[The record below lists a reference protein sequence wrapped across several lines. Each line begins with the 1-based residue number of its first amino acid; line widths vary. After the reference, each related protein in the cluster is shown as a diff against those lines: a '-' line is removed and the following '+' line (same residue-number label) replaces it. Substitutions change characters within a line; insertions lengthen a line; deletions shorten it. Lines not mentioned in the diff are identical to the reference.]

1 VAQTTESS
9 DIGLRARHTAVIFL
23 VSLAGLLLEV
33 GYTRIVSFK
42 LYYYY
47 VYLVLGLALL
57 GIGSGGILVVVFP
70 RIRRAATDAIVAWCA
85 ILGAAVIGIGYF
97 VVARIPIDTVSIWD
111 YGSKGSFKNIA
122 ILGALC
128 FTLFASFVGLGV
140 IVSTLLGRGG
150 DRVGRLYFAD
160 LIGAGLGCVLAIPL
174 IVSLG
179 PPQVVMLAG
188 LIFAA
193 VGLVMAPGGVVLR
206 GIGAVVT
213 VALLIGAIGV
223 AVPDVRPETSKAT
236 PEHAAASDWGPVFR
250 VDAVQLPDLNKPGSP
265 PLPFLSLWHD
275 GTFGSIIPKFDGN
288 AAAETRFDDDPRSLP
303 FGTLGGPPG
312 HTLIIGSA
320 GGNEIVAALRYK
332 SKRIDGVE
340 LNPVTVNMVEHTF
353 KKYDGDLAHQPGVQ
367 IHQGDGRSY
376 LARQDGKYD
385 LIWFVAPDSYAANNA
400 ASSGAF
406 VLSESYLYT
415 TEMIKE
421 SLEHLTDRGVMVVQ
435 FGELDYRGAPN
446 RTARYVMT
454 ARKAFQEL
462 GVQDPGAHMIVSPY
476 ITNSSGDLSTIM
488 LKRTPF
494 TPAEVGRFETAL
506 GRVPLSQVAWAP
518 GREPGD
524 GIVPRL
530 VGARDDA
537 AADAIAAGYPHRIDA
552 VTDDG
557 PFFWH
562 FSGFGNV
569 LSHYFESI
577 KAGDP
582 ELLLGERVLILLLGF
597 AVLYAA
603 IFLLAPFFFVRREWK
618 VLPAKP
624 LSALYFA
631 ALGLGFIFFEITMI
645 QRLVLYLGF
654 PTYSLTV
661 TLASL
666 LVFTGLGALLS
677 QKLAPSAGTVVAV
690 VFVVLCALTA
700 FYAWG
705 LDPLMDATLDQS
717 LTIRVLIAVLVT
729 APLGMCL
736 GMFMPLGLGVV
747 SGMSPHPDEFVAWSW
762 AVNGFFSVIGSVL
775 TIILAM
781 SIGFRAVQGIALAI
795 YAVAV
800 LAFLGLRRH
809 AARIAEAPAP
819 VEPVVAEAA
828 AT

>member
-1 VAQTTESS
+1 VAQTTEGAAT
-9 DIGLRARHTAVIFL
+9 GLRARHTAIIFL

-57 GIGSGGILVVVFP
+57 GIGSGGIFVVVFP
-70 RIRRAATDAIVAWCA
+70 RLRRAATDTVVAWCG
-85 ILGAAVIGIGYF
+85 IVGAAVIGVGYL
-97 VVARIPIDTVSIWD
+97 VVARIPIDTVAIWD
-111 YGSKGSFKNIA
+111 YGSKGSFKNVA

-128 FTLFASFVGLGV
+128 FTLFASFVGLGI
-140 IVSTLLGRGG
+140 IVATILGRGG
-150 DRVGRLYFAD
+150 ERVGRLYFSD

-179 PPQVVMLAG
+179 PPQVVLLSG
-188 LIFAA
+188 LIFAV
-193 VGLVMAPGGVVLR
+193 VGLVVAPPRV
-206 GIGAVVT
+206 GIRVFGGAVVL
-213 VALLIGAIGV
+213 ALLVGSVGFE
-223 AVPDVRPETSKAT
+223 VPDVRAETSKAT
-236 PEHAAASDWGPVFR
+236 PENATASDWGPVFR
-250 VDAVQLPDLNKPGSP
+250 VDAVQLPDLSKPGNP
-265 PLPFLSLWHD
+265 PLPFQSLWHD
-275 GTFGSIIPKFDGN
+275 GTFGSIIPKFDGD
-288 AAAETRFDDDPRSLP
+288 AAGVTRFDDDPRSLP
-303 FGTLGGPPG
+303 FGTLGSPPDN
-312 HTLIIGSA
+312 TLIIGSA
-320 GGNEIVAALRYK
+320 GGNEIVAALHYG
-332 SKRIDGVE
+332 SKRTDGVE
-340 LNPVTVNMVEHTF
+340 LNPVTV
-353 KKYDGDLAHQPGVQ
+353 DLLKDKFRSYTGNLANQPGVHV
-367 IHQGDGRSY
+367 HQGDGRSY
-376 LARQDGKYD
+376 LARQDGNYD

-421 SLEHLTDRGVMVVQ
+421 SLEHLSDRGMMVVQ

-454 ARKAFQEL
+454 ARKAFREL
-462 GVQDPGAHMIVSPY
+462 GVEDPGAHMIVSPY
-476 ITNSSGDLSTIM
+476 ITNESGDLSTIM

-494 TPAEVGRFETAL
+494 TPAEVARFEAAL
-506 GRVPLSQVAWAP
+506 GRVPRSQVSWAP
-518 GREPGD
+518 GVAPGV
-524 GIVPRL
+524 GIVPKL
-530 VGARDDA
+530 IDADDEK
-537 AADAIAAGYPHRIDA
+537 ADAIAATYPHRIGPVSDDA
-552 VTDDG
+552 

-562 FSGFGNV
+562 FSGFGDV

-577 KAGDP
+577 AAGDP
-582 ELLLGERVLILLLGF
+582 ELLLGERVLVLLLAF
-597 AVLYAA
+597 AILYAA
-603 IFLLAPFFFVRREWK
+603 VFLLAPFLFVRREWR

-624 LSALYFA
+624 ISALYFA
-631 ALGLGFIFFEITMI
+631 ALGLGFMFFEITMI

-677 QKLAPSAGTVVAV
+677 QRLAPSARVVVGV
-690 VFVVLCALTA
+690 VFVVLAALTA

-705 LDPLMDATLDQS
+705 LDPLMEATLDQG
-717 LTIRVLIAVLVT
+717 LPVRVLVALAVT

-747 SGMSPHPDEFVAWSW
+747 SSMSPYPDEFVAWSW

-781 SIGFRAVQGIALAI
+781 SIGFRAVQGIALGI
-795 YAVAV
+795 YGVAV
-800 LAFLGLRRH
+800 LAFLALQRRATGL
-809 AARIAEAPAP
+809 AAAPADG
-819 VEPVVAEAA
+819 
-828 AT
+828 